1 MEYIQL
7 SIDEINNLSKNNDIL
22 LERNDKLRQALEDI
36 QKIINEVLK

>member
-36 QKIINEVLK
+36 QKIINEVLQ